1 MYFFSGASQPFS
13 IPQLRILC
21 LALYSILD
29 LEDIILSEVTQS
41 QKNTR
46 DMYSLISRLFQKLRI
61 PKIQFAKL
69 MKFKRKEEQS
79 VDSLSLLRR
88 GNKMPMKGVTET
100 KFRAETEGM
109 TIRDCPTWGSIL

>member
-1 MYFFSGASQPFS
+1 LYQLAIPPAMEEYSSFST
-13 IPQLRILC
+13 
-21 LALYSILD
+21 
-29 LEDIILSEVTQS
+29 LS
-41 QKNTR
+41 
-46 DMYSLISRLFQKLRI
+46 QKLRI

-100 KFRAETEGM
+100 KFRAETERRTTQRLPHPGIHPINKHQ
-109 TIRDCPTWGSIL
+109 TQTLFIYQQDFANRTLI